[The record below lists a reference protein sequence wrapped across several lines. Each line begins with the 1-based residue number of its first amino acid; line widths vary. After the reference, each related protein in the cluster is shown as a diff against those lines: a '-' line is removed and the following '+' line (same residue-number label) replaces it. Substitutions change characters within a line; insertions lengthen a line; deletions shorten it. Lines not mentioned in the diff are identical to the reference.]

1 MHGFIQRTES
11 LGGLDCIVLS
21 PESATPELAVVLCHG
36 FGEQGSN
43 LAACVCGATLA
54 QSALR
59 HPVVF
64 VFPDSPW
71 RLVNQP
77 AWWTPDFSHLADG
90 NPRHLRDDCP
100 DELPESRR
108 RILAVVDAV
117 MTTFQLPASR
127 IVLGGFSQGAM
138 LATDVALCM
147 SDAPAGLCVWAGSLL
162 NEAQWRPLAAK
173 RGFMRVLE
181 AHSRNDAALPFKAA
195 IWLRDMFEESGF
207 DVRFVEYSGGHTIP
221 AEGITGLV
229 SLIDDTLGA

>member
-138 LATDVALCM
+138 L
-147 SDAPAGLCVWAGSLL
+147 
-162 NEAQWRPLAAK
+162 
-173 RGFMRVLE
+173 RVLE